1 MISSGNVTKWAG
13 NYGFTEEIING
24 RRHFLCN
31 ATYTFFTV
39 NLFKPVII
47 KFKMRFQP
55 Q

>member
-1 MISSGNVTKWAG
+1 MWPNGQETTDLVA
-13 NYGFTEEIING
+13 FTEEIING
-24 RRHFLCN
+24 RRHFLRN

-55 Q
+55 